1 MKREIIPETKSSAA
15 GGRNRRA
22 TRDAGAP
29 SGLPRFMTPAGGR
42 PVDAAVRSSAERAY
56 RRDLSDVR
64 IHTDAE
70 AAEQADALRSRA
82 YTAGRDIVFAAGAY
96 DPESAEGQHL
106 IVHELA
112 HVVQQSAGT
121 APGVSSPSDGF
132 ERAADRAADSAMR
145 GEPARLDAAGPAPAV
160 QRQELRLKTTP
171 LMARAMGS
179 GTIDSFVTGSATLD
193 SGQKMLVDVI
203 ADSILSLRATDYPG
217 CSVSVTGH
225 TDAVGAETNNMAL
238 GQARADAVRDE
249 LVKKGVPAE
258 IILTNSAGESQL
270 KVPTQAAEAKNR
282 RAEIQFEP
290 EPRFH
295 LGGILDPPAAS
306 AQPPVAAPVAPP
318 PVLPPPLIPR
328 RDVLDPDAAERDRRL
343 AAPLPAD
350 PTKTEGPP
358 QPLLKPFVG
367 KLDDLLEKL
376 HVPQWARGPIKDA
389 AISGIVKGV
398 SGAADAAMK
407 SAGMNSTAQD
417 AVNAA
422 IEAAIKSQTP

>member
-1 MKREIIPETKSSAA
+1 
-15 GGRNRRA
+15 
-22 TRDAGAP
+22 
-29 SGLPRFMTPAGGR
+29 MTPSGGR
-42 PVDAAVRSSAERAY
+42 PVEPGVRASAERAY
-56 RRDLSDVR
+56 GRDLSDVR

-106 IVHELA
+106 IAHELA

-121 APGVSSPSDGF
+121 APGVGSPSDSF
-132 ERAADRAADSAMR
+132 EGAADRAADSAMR
-145 GEPARLDAAGPAPAV
+145 GEPARLDPSGPAPAL
-160 QRQELRLKTTP
+160 QRQGLSLKTSP

-179 GTIDSFVTGSATLD
+179 GTIDSFVTGKATLD
-193 SGQKMLVDVI
+193 SSQTMMVDVI
-203 ADSILSLRATDYPG
+203 AASILSLRATDYPG

-249 LVKKGVPAE
+249 LVKKGVPVE
-258 IILTNSAGESQL
+258 IIMTSSAGESQL
-270 KVPTQAAEAKNR
+270 KVPTEAAEPKNR

-295 LGGILDPPAAS
+295 LGGILNPPTAAVQPPAA
-306 AQPPVAAPVAPP
+306 AADAPP

-328 RDVLDPDAAERDRRL
+328 RDVLDPDAAERDRRIFG
-343 AAPLPAD
+343 PIPAD

-367 KLDDLLEKL
+367 KLDDLLEQL

-407 SAGMNSTAQD
+407 SAGMNSMAQD

-422 IEAAIKSQTP
+422 IDAAIKSQTP